1 MKYWKTNE
9 EMGGGFFYE
18 TKLHKHLD
26 YNELIYIEKHEENTR
41 RTKYLI
47 RDIWSIEQ
55 LKELQ
60 EYLNQYLEEKE
71 EEDYDEEAEARDYE
85 GGKEDY
91 LYDNYVADQLE
102 SEDK

>member
-1 MKYWKTNE
+1 MKYWITNE
-9 EMGGGFFYE
+9 EMGEGFIYD
-18 TKLHKHLD
+18 TKVHKHLD
-26 YNELIYIEKHEENTR
+26 YNELISIETHEANTR

-47 RDIWSIEQ
+47 RDVWSIEQ

-60 EYLNQYLEEKE
+60 EYLNELIEEKE
-71 EEDYDEEAEARDYE
+71 EDEDEEARAYE

-91 LYDNYVADQLE
+91 LYDNYVAEQLE